1 MLNTLFA
8 NYWLVSIII
17 LIIWVGILIFYL
29 YVSQQHQA
37 LENELDSLSQLLE
50 EDQNGRRHLD

>member
-8 NYWLVSIII
+8 NYWLVSLII

-29 YVSQQHQA
+29 YASQQQQV
-37 LENELDSLSQLLE
+37 LESELDSLSQLLE
-50 EDQNGRRHLD
+50 EDQNGRSYLD